1 MYGWMGANV
10 IDYTFVTPQ
19 KLKKKKK
26 KKKPLVGRCNCKQ
39 SNKKYST
46 IIMHYS
52 ISVKYIV
59 RSTQCASSNRHVVHP
74 IIKYDG
80 IPGCKL
86 LSHDCRFH
94 AHTKDVEIS

>member
-1 MYGWMGANV
+1 MDVWMGANV
-10 IDYTFVTPQ
+10 ITPLLHHKNEKQ
-19 KLKKKKK
+19 KT
-26 KKKPLVGRCNCKQ
+26 LVGRCNCKQ

-46 IIMHYS
+46 IIMYYS

-59 RSTQCASSNRHVVHP
+59 RSMQCASSNRHVVHP

-80 IPGCKL
+80 IPSCKL
-86 LSHDCRFH
+86 LSHDCMFH